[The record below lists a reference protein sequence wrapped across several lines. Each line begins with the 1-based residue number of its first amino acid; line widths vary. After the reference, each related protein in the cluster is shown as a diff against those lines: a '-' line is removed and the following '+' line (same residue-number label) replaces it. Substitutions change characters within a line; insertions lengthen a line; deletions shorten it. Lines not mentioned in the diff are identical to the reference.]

1 MHYTI
6 KSQLLAII
14 FLLSVSLF
22 STVSA
27 EVGQLTN
34 EQVKTLMDENVP
46 IIDIRRP
53 DEWKSTGVIK
63 GSHLLTFFD
72 DKGDY
77 DLDKWLQNLDK
88 IVKKDQKFVLVCR
101 SGNRTGQ
108 VTQFLDTQLHYTKV
122 NHLKKGIKRW
132 IGAGDQV
139 VSAK

>member
-1 MHYTI
+1 
-6 KSQLLAII
+6 
-14 FLLSVSLF
+14 
-22 STVSA
+22 
-27 EVGQLTN
+27 
-34 EQVKTLMDENVP
+34 MDENVP